1 MKSKLIFISFT
12 LYCST
17 LFAQQGS
24 CDPLW
29 QSCTN
34 EQLQIQIMQ
43 QQLKEMQ
50 DANNLQRQILRQQK
64 KNQQQLEDFQ
74 FEQSFPKPIPI
85 VPRNFSDCLSLPLG
99 TRGC

>member
-12 LYCST
+12 LYSSI

-34 EQLQIQIMQ
+34 DQLQIQLMQ

-50 DANNLQRQILRQQK
+50 RSNDLQRKILNQQK
-64 KNQQQLEDFQ
+64 QNQEQLEILELQRAFQ
-74 FEQSFPKPIPI
+74 PNIPLNS
-85 VPRNFSDCLSLPLG
+85 RGQNCLLMPLG

>member
-1 MKSKLIFISFT
+1 MISKLIFISFT
-12 LYCST
+12 LYSSI

-34 EQLQIQIMQ
+34 EQLQIQLMQ

-50 DANNLQRQILRQQK
+50 RANDLQRQILRQQK
-64 KNQQQLEDFQ
+64 QNQEQLEMLELQRGF
-74 FEQSFPKPIPI
+74 KPN
-85 VPRNFSDCLSLPLG
+85 RHLNSRGEDCLWVPLG

>member
-12 LYCST
+12 LYCSI
-17 LFAQQGS
+17 LFAQQTT

-34 EQLQIQIMQ
+34 DQLQIQLMQ

-50 DANNLQRQILRQQK
+50 RANDLQRQILNQQK
-64 KNQQQLEDFQ
+64 KNQQQLEDLQ
-74 FEQSFPKPIPI
+74 FEQSLRPIL
-85 VPRNFSDCLSLPLG
+85 PRPFSDCLSLPLG